1 MLLQASSPAAMEQF
15 EGLPVAETLQRIST
29 QLGCSPTAGEVA
41 AFLDQHDQ
49 LRPLRDNFLLPKI
62 QDLPPCESD
71 SRKQTCRSRR
81 SDCWLFLQLISHWWT
96 AARNASTWWGTL
108 WGSSPGGPG
117 ATSRRSW
124 TSGPRCK
131 FLPQGHVCQ
140 TEVDP
145 RLTRLTGACTDTC
158 RAPDPGPGRRTTWRR

>member
-15 EGLPVAETLQRIST
+15 DGFPVAETLQRISA
-29 QLGCSPTAGEVA
+29 QLGCSPAAAEVA

-71 SRKQTCRSRR
+71 SRRRTLGRRR
-81 SDCWLFLQLISHWWT
+81 SDRWLFLQLISRWST
-96 AARNASTWWGTL
+96 AATNASTWWGTL
-108 WGSSPGGPG
+108 WGSSPGWRG

-124 TSGPRCK
+124 TSGPQCK
-131 FLPQGHVCQ
+131 FRPKGHVCQ
-140 TEVDP
+140 TEVDT
-145 RLTRLTGACTDTC
+145 RLTRLTGARTDT
-158 RAPDPGPGRRTTWRR
+158 RGAPGPGRGRRTTWRR